1 MGVMEPSAGVT
12 RAQTIIGRNEQTF
25 VEDLYMACN
34 QKPNYK
40 AISILLL

>member
-12 RAQTIIGRNEQTF
+12 RAQTIIGRNEHTF
-25 VEDLYMACN
+25 VEDLHMACD